1 MLTTTSWRTSGLLS
15 ASWTK
20 KKRRQG
26 GNLLAA
32 IEMDRLAELE
42 VAQIEL
48 RREDSYEISR

>member
-1 MLTTTSWRTSGLLS
+1 MLTTTSWRTSDLLS